1 MMIMMVVVMM
11 VLTMLLMMVLTML
24 LMMVL
29 IGVGGDG
36 RDGGGGVDYNVSFL
50 SACLVL

>member
-1 MMIMMVVVMM
+1 MMIMMGVVMM
-11 VLTMLLMMVLTML
+11 VLTMV

-36 RDGGGGVDYNVSFL
+36 RDGGGSVDYNVSFL

>member
-11 VLTMLLMMVLTML
+11 VLTMV

-29 IGVGGDG
+29 IRVGGDG